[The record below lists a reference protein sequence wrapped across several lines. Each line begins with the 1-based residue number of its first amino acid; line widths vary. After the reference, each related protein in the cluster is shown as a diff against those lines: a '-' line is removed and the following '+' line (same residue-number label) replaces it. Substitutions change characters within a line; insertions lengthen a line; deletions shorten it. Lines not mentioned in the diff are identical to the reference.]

1 MGGRQLPRVENIPTR
16 VGLNR
21 DLTVKGERRFMEAV
35 RVRITVNGDEYV
47 RTVPTSM
54 TLLQFV
60 RDELDLTGAKEGCG
74 KGECGACTVLLDG
87 TPVNSCLVLAYQCMG
102 RSVTTIEG
110 LGRDGELHP
119 VQEAF
124 IRHGAVQCGFCTPG
138 MIMSAVALLAF
149 NPLPTQGEIRE
160 AISGNLCRCTGY
172 KAIIESID
180 DAARRMAGWA
190 TAHGADATQG

>member
-1 MGGRQLPRVENIPTR
+1 MTPARREYPLR
-16 VGLNR
+16 VGVNR
-21 DLTVKGERRFMEAV
+21 DLTAKGERRFMEAV
-35 RVRITVNGDEYV
+35 RVRITVNGHEYV

-60 RDELDLTGAKEGCG
+60 RDELDLTGTKEGCG

-87 TPVNSCLVLAYQCMG
+87 APVNSCLVFAYQCAG
-102 RSVTTIEG
+102 RSVVTIEG
-110 LGRDGELHP
+110 LSQGDSCHP

-138 MIMSAVALLAF
+138 MIMSAVALLAS
-149 NPLPTQGEIRE
+149 NPLPTRAQIRE

-172 KAIIESID
+172 NAIIESID
-180 DAARRMAGWA
+180 DAARRMSEWTAVAQSAGA
-190 TAHGADATQG
+190 ARE

>member
-1 MGGRQLPRVENIPTR
+1 MGGRQLPRVENSPTR
-16 VGLNR
+16 VGVNR
-21 DLTVKGERRFMEAV
+21 DLTVKGERRFMQAV

-60 RDELDLTGAKEGCG
+60 RDELNFTGTKEGCG

-87 TPVNSCLVLAYQCMG
+87 TAVNSCLVLAYQCMG

-124 IRHGAVQCGFCTPG
+124 IRHGAVQCGYCTPG
-138 MIMSAVALLAF
+138 MLMAAKALLDR
-149 NPLPTQGEIRE
+149 NPRPSRE
-160 AISGNLCRCTGY
+160 DVVDAISGNLCRCTGY
-172 KAIIESID
+172 QQIIEAIAKA
-180 DAARRMAGWA
+180 AAR
-190 TAHGADATQG
+190 

>member
-1 MGGRQLPRVENIPTR
+1 
-16 VGLNR
+16 
-21 DLTVKGERRFMEAV
+21 MEAV

-60 RDELDLTGAKEGCG
+60 RDELDLTGTKEGCG

-87 TPVNSCLVLAYQCMG
+87 TPVNSCLVLAYQCTG

-138 MIMSAVALLAF
+138 MIMSAIALLAS
-149 NPLPTQGEIRE
+149 NPLPTQAEIRE

-172 KAIIESID
+172 KAIVESID
-180 DAARRMAGWA
+180 DAARQMAGWA
-190 TAHGADATQG
+190 VAQGADAAQG

>member
-1 MGGRQLPRVENIPTR
+1 
-16 VGLNR
+16 
-21 DLTVKGERRFMEAV
+21 
-35 RVRITVNGDEYV
+35 
-47 RTVPTSM
+47 
-54 TLLQFV
+54 
-60 RDELDLTGAKEGCG
+60 
-74 KGECGACTVLLDG
+74 
-87 TPVNSCLVLAYQCMG
+87 MG

-138 MIMSAVALLAF
+138 MIMSAVALLAS

-172 KAIIESID
+172 KAIVESID

-190 TAHGADATQG
+190 VAQGADAAQG

>member
-1 MGGRQLPRVENIPTR
+1 
-16 VGLNR
+16 
-21 DLTVKGERRFMEAV
+21 MEAV

-60 RDELDLTGAKEGCG
+60 RDELNLTGTKEGCG

-87 TPVNSCLVLAYQCMG
+87 TCVNSCLVFAYQCTG

-119 VQEAF
+119 LQEAF

-138 MIMSAVALLAF
+138 MIMSAVALLAS

-172 KAIIESID
+172 KAIVESID
-180 DAARRMAGWA
+180 DAARHMAGWIGRA
-190 TAHGADATQG
+190 SCRERVFAVV

>member
-1 MGGRQLPRVENIPTR
+1 
-16 VGLNR
+16 
-21 DLTVKGERRFMEAV
+21 MEAV
-35 RVRITVNGDEYV
+35 RVRITVNGHEYV

-60 RDELDLTGAKEGCG
+60 RDELDLTGTKEGCG

-87 TPVNSCLVLAYQCMG
+87 APVNSCLVFAYQCTG
-102 RSVTTIEG
+102 RSVVTIEG
-110 LGRDGELHP
+110 LSQGDFCHP

-138 MIMSAVALLAF
+138 MIMSAVALLAS
-149 NPLPTQGEIRE
+149 NPLPTRAQIRE

-172 KAIIESID
+172 NAIIESID
-180 DAARRMAGWA
+180 DAARRMSEWAAVAQNAGA
-190 TAHGADATQG
+190 AQE

>member
-1 MGGRQLPRVENIPTR
+1 
-16 VGLNR
+16 
-21 DLTVKGERRFMEAV
+21 MEAV

-60 RDELDLTGAKEGCG
+60 RDELNFTGTKEGCG
-74 KGECGACTVLLDG
+74 KVECGACTVLLDG
-87 TPVNSCLVLAYQCMG
+87 TAVNSCLVLAYQCTG

-110 LGRDGELHP
+110 LDREGELHP

-138 MIMSAVALLAF
+138 MIMSAVALLAS
-149 NPLPTQGEIRE
+149 NPLPTRAQIRE

-172 KAIIESID
+172 NAIIESID
-180 DAARRMAGWA
+180 DAARRMSEWAAVAQNAGA
-190 TAHGADATQG
+190 AQE

>member
-1 MGGRQLPRVENIPTR
+1 
-16 VGLNR
+16 
-21 DLTVKGERRFMEAV
+21 MEAV
-35 RVRITVNGDEYV
+35 RVRITINGDEYI

-60 RDELDLTGAKEGCG
+60 RDEADLTGTKEGCG

-87 TPVNSCLVLAYQCMG
+87 APVNACLVFAYQCTG
-102 RSVTTIEG
+102 RSVITIEG
-110 LGRDGELHP
+110 LSRDGMLHP

-124 IRHGAVQCGFCTPG
+124 MQHGAVQCGFCTPG
-138 MIMSAVALLAF
+138 MIMSAVALLAS
-149 NPLPTQGEIRE
+149 NPLPTQAQIRE

-190 TAHGADATQG
+190 AGLGADADQ

>member
-1 MGGRQLPRVENIPTR
+1 
-16 VGLNR
+16 
-21 DLTVKGERRFMEAV
+21 MEAV

-60 RDELDLTGAKEGCG
+60 REELDLTGAKEGCG
-74 KGECGACTVLLDG
+74 KGEGGACTVLLDG
-87 TPVNSCLVLAYQCMG
+87 IAVNSCLVFAYQCTG
-102 RSVTTIEG
+102 RSVITIEA
-110 LGRDGELHP
+110 LSRDGLLHP

-138 MIMSAVALLAF
+138 MIMSAIALLAS
-149 NPLPTQGEIRE
+149 NPLPTQAQIRE

-190 TAHGADATQG
+190 GASTSDAAER

>member
-1 MGGRQLPRVENIPTR
+1 
-16 VGLNR
+16 
-21 DLTVKGERRFMEAV
+21 MEAV

-60 RDELDLTGAKEGCG
+60 REELGLSGTKEGCG

-87 TPVNSCLVLAYQCMG
+87 VPVDSCLVLAYQCTG
-102 RSVTTIEG
+102 RSVITIEG
-110 LGRDGELHP
+110 IARDGLLHP

-138 MIMSAVALLAF
+138 MIMSAVALLAS
-149 NPLPTQGEIRE
+149 NPRPTEAQIRE

-180 DAARRMAGWA
+180 DAARRREGWA
-190 TAHGADATQG
+190 EEAASGAAWR